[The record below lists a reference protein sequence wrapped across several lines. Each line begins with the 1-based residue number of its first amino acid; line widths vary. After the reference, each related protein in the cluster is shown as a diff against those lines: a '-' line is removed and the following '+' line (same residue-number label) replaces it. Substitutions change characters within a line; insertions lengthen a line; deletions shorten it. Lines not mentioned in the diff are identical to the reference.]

1 VRQHW
6 AIENDLHWR
15 LDVMMR
21 EDACVVS
28 RDNAPE
34 NLSIIRRFILNA
46 LKLDTAHPKK
56 SVRLRRK
63 RAAWDDDERMRV
75 LGMKPL

>member
-1 VRQHW
+1 MRQHW

-34 NLSIIRRFILNA
+34 NLSIIRRLILNM

-63 RAAWDDDERMRV
+63 RAGWDDEERMRV

>member
-1 VRQHW
+1 
-6 AIENDLHWR
+6 
-15 LDVMMR
+15 MC

-34 NLSIIRRFILNA
+34 NLSIICKFILNM

-56 SVRLRRK
+56 SVCLRRK

-75 LGMKPL
+75 LAKPGT

>member
-1 VRQHW
+1 
-6 AIENDLHWR
+6 
-15 LDVMMR
+15 MR

-34 NLSIIRRFILNA
+34 NLSIIRRFILNM

-56 SVRLRRK
+56 SVRLRPRGQH
-63 RAAWDDDERMRV
+63 RMMMNV
-75 LGMKPL
+75 CVCWE

>member
-1 VRQHW
+1 LRS
-6 AIENDLHWR
+6 ASAL
-15 LDVMMR
+15 L
-21 EDACVVS
+21 
-28 RDNAPE
+28 P
-34 NLSIIRRFILNA
+34 LSFILNA

-75 LGMKPL
+75 LGMKLI

>member
-1 VRQHW
+1 
-6 AIENDLHWR
+6 
-15 LDVMMR
+15 MR

-28 RDNAPE
+28 RNNASE
-34 NLSIIRRFILNA
+34 NLSIIRRFILNM

-75 LGMKPL
+75 LGMKSLWQTGAIALL